1 MDTLLIVED
10 GLEYYDFFRLFLE
23 KEHSY
28 LHAQA
33 GAKAFEHL
41 EKEEVT
47 LVVLD
52 MRFERSPAEDL
63 LGDVEQVADDYFGG
77 DLTRAQRY
85 IEDNQGTMI
94 LAEMRQRRF
103 GQPVLFVS
111 DMPARKLANLRRLYG
126 KVHTVPYFDAAAI
139 RREIAIALGSDS

>member
-10 GLEYYDFFRLFLE
+10 GLEYFDFFRLFLE

-33 GAKAFEHL
+33 GHAAFEQL
-41 EKEEVT
+41 AEEEVT

-63 LGDVEQVADDYFGG
+63 LGDVDNVAEDYFGG

-94 LAEMRQRRF
+94 LAEMRDRGYQH
-103 GQPVLFVS
+103 PVLFVS
-111 DMPARKLANLRRLYG
+111 DMPSRKLDNLRKLYG
-126 KVHTVPYFDAAAI
+126 KVHAVPYFDAAAI
-139 RREIAIALGSDS
+139 RREISIALGGES